1 MARIDSVYNYYIAT
15 YANKEVSRYDSHK
28 KSDLRKVYNQII
40 KSNKESPLY
49 KIPDAE
55 NVKRYAI
62 DIKENA
68 RSLKNVVASLADQYG
83 VFEDSFQKKVAVS
96 SDESK
101 VGVSYI
107 GDGNEDTKSENFN
120 VSVQRL
126 ATPQINLG
134 NYLKDDVLTLR
145 PGSYSFDL
153 STLSAAYEFQY
164 NVNSDETN
172 LDILQKLARLVN
184 SSDLGITAAVHSD
197 KEGAS
202 ALSLTSVQT
211 GLSDK
216 EDYLFS
222 ISPDASAGSVEAMD
236 ILGINQVAE
245 PAHNSVFTLN
255 GHSHSSLSN
264 TFSINN
270 VFELTL
276 KDVTESEDTVI
287 GFKPNTDAIADNIR
301 TLTDTY
307 NNALSTAKSYTG
319 SSASDGNRLQRDMA
333 ALSLHNYVALNSI
346 GLMVDPE
353 DGSISIDKDVLS
365 EAVTEERAEQT
376 FETLTQFRDSI
387 GKKADAISINPMY
400 YVNKII
406 VTYKNPGHNFAT
418 PYISSIYS
426 GMILDDY
433 V

>member
-1 MARIDSVYNYYIAT
+1 MARIDNSVYNYYIST

-28 KSDLRKVYNQII
+28 KSDLRRVYNEIV
-40 KSNKESPLY
+40 KTNKDAPLY
-49 KIPDAE
+49 KIPNVE

-68 RSLKNVVASLADQYG
+68 RSLKNVVASLSDQYG
-83 VFEDSFQKKVAVS
+83 SFADSFQKKVAVS
-96 SDESK
+96 SDDSK

-107 GDGNEDTKSENFN
+107 GDGNEDTNTENFN

-126 ATPQINLG
+126 ATPQINVG
-134 NYLKDDVLTLR
+134 NYLKDDTLSIR

-153 STLSAAYEFQY
+153 NTRSAAYEFQY
-164 NVNSDETN
+164 NVNADETN
-172 LDILQKLARLVN
+172 LDIIQKLARLVN
-184 SSDLGITAAVHSD
+184 TSDLGVTAEIYFD
-197 KEGAS
+197 GEGSS
-202 ALSLTSVQT
+202 ALSLTSLQT
-211 GLSDK
+211 GLSEK

-222 ISPDASAGSVEAMD
+222 ISPDASAGSTEAMQ
-236 ILGINQVAE
+236 ILGIDQVAE
-245 PAHNSVFTLN
+245 PAHNSAFTLN
-255 GHSHSSLSN
+255 GKDLSSLSN

-276 KDVTESEDTVI
+276 KDTTDSEDAVI

-307 NNALSTAKSYTG
+307 NQVLSTAKSYTG
-319 SSASDGNRLQRDMA
+319 SDASDGNRLQRDMA
-333 ALSLHNYVALNSI
+333 ALSFHNYNALRSI
-346 GLMVDPE
+346 GLMVDE
-353 DGSISIDKDVLS
+353 DGSISIDKDILS
-365 EAVTEERAEQT
+365 EAVTPDRADQT
-376 FETLTQFRDSI
+376 FETLTHFRDDI
-387 GKKADAISINPMY
+387 GKKADDISVNPMY
-400 YVNKII
+400 YVNKVI

-418 PYISSIYS
+418 PYITSIYS